1 VSSRPDVRKL
11 AALLAGALL
20 LRAGALA
27 ARNVTIDDLMRLRTI
42 VDARISPDG
51 RRVAYATSTPSLE
64 RNAQEGAIFVV
75 AAEGGT
81 PLRLAPESR
90 VYAPRVPTPRLR
102 WSPDGTRVS
111 FLAEANGKAQVH
123 AVPASGGGARALTAA
138 PEGVASYEWSPGG
151 ETFFYLARDSAP
163 EAEQRRRKE
172 GSFVM
177 RADARTPATRLW
189 RQDLDGKPARA
200 LTPPD
205 RYVDSFSLSADGAT
219 IAFSASPVAGF
230 SAQYETRIFAI
241 PAAGGA
247 SRPIVDRPGM
257 NTAPRYSPDGRW
269 IAFVTTSERARLTA
283 SRSLAVVPADGS
295 ARPRVFP
302 LDDAWVSDIL
312 WAPDGLSVLLLTTD
326 GSFGRRADMF
336 DQPIVRVRLDDGRAE
351 RIVAGVNYAP
361 SASADGK
368 RLAFRHV
375 EARTMGDVFV
385 LDAAGGKPRACTD
398 VNPELRALDLGAL
411 APFPWK
417 SSDGAEIWGL
427 LLTPPRRK
435 EGERVPVIVYCHGGP
450 GGGVTYGIFPQFM
463 HTVGQ
468 VDFYPAEAMASAGYA
483 VFFPMPRGGSGYG
496 EAGQRAIV
504 GAWGEVDYRDI
515 MAGVDAL
522 VARGIADPDRLGV
535 MGASYGGYLT
545 DWIVTQTGR
554 FKAASA
560 GESICD
566 LADLYLLSDGGE
578 FLDEYFGRPWE
589 AAASYAAHS
598 PITHVRNVTTPLLI
612 QHGELDVRTPIAGAW
627 KFYRALKGLGK
638 TVELDVYPGASH
650 LYYAPVTERESMT
663 RNLEWF
669 ERWIPASRE
678 SRR

>member
-1 VSSRPDVRKL
+1 MPFRHFVKTLP
-11 AALLAGALL
+11 ALLACALL
-20 LRAGALA
+20 LRAGAAA
-27 ARNVTIDDLMRLRTI
+27 ARSVTIDDLMRLRTI

-51 RRVAYATSTPSLE
+51 SRVAFATSTPSLE
-64 RNAQEGAIFVV
+64 RNAHDGAIFVV
-75 AAEGGT
+75 PAEGG
-81 PLRLAPESR
+81 PALALAPGTR
-90 VYAPRVPTPRLR
+90 VFAPRVPTPRLR
-102 WSPDGTRVS
+102 WSPNGARVS
-111 FLAEANGKAQVH
+111 FLAEANGKPQVH
-123 AVPASGGGARALTAA
+123 AVPASGGEALALTAA
-138 PEGVASYEWSPGG
+138 SEGVASYEWSPSGR
-151 ETFFYLARDSAP
+151 TLFYLARDPAP
-163 EAEQRRRKE
+163 ETEKRRRKE

-177 RADARTPATRLW
+177 RADAPSPPTRLW
-189 RQDLDGKPARA
+189 RQDLDGSPPRV

-205 RYVDSFSLSADGAT
+205 QYVDSFSISGDGAS
-219 IAFSASPVAGF
+219 IAFATAPVAGF
-230 SAQYETRIFAI
+230 SAQYKTRIFAI
-241 PAAGGA
+241 PAAGG
-247 SRPIVDRPGM
+247 SPRPIVDRPGM
-257 NTAPRYSPDGRW
+257 NTSPRYSPDGRW
-269 IAFVTTSERARLTA
+269 IAFVTTNERSRLTA
-283 SRSLAVVPADGS
+283 SRSLAVVAADGS
-295 ARPRVFP
+295 AAPRVFP

-312 WAPDGLSVLLLTTD
+312 WAPDGRSVLLLTTD
-326 GSFGRRADMF
+326 GTFGRRADMF
-336 DQPIVRVRLDDGRAE
+336 DQPIVRVRVADGRAE
-351 RIVAGVNYAP
+351 RLVAGVNYAP

-385 LDAAGGKPRACTD
+385 LDAAGGPPRACTD
-398 VNPELRALDLGAL
+398 VNPELRSLDLGVL
-411 APFPWK
+411 APVQWK
-417 SSDGAEIWGL
+417 ASDGAEIWGL
-427 LLTPPRRK
+427 LLTPPHRK
-435 EGERVPVIVYCHGGP
+435 EGERVPVLVYCHGGP

-468 VDFYPAEAMASAGYA
+468 VDFYPAEAMASAGFA

-504 GAWGEVDYRDI
+504 GAWGEIDYRDI
-515 MAGVDAL
+515 MTGVDAL

-545 DWIVTQTGR
+545 NWIVTQTAR

-589 AAASYAAHS
+589 ESASYAAHS

-612 QHGELDVRTPIAGAW
+612 QHGELDVRTPIAEAW

-669 ERWIPASRE
+669 ERWIKTTE
-678 SRR
+678 